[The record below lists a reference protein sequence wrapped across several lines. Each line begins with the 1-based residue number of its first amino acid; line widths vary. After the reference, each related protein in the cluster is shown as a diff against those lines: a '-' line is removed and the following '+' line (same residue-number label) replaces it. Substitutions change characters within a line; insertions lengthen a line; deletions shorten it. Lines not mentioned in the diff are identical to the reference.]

1 MRHNSYLYQY
11 QIQMHLEYILFI
23 SLSVPTSKLGIS
35 SFVPGDGEVV
45 AFECHSEKLD
55 VKVTKSRIF

>member
-1 MRHNSYLYQY
+1 
-11 QIQMHLEYILFI
+11 MHLEYILFI
-23 SLSVPTSKLGIS
+23 SLSVPTRKLGIS